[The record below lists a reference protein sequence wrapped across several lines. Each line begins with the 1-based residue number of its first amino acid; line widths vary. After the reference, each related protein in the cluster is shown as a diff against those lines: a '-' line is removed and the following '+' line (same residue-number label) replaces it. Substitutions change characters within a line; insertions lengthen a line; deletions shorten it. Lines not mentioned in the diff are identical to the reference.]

1 MSRRAL
7 SGLVRGVG
15 ILGVAVLAASGA
27 LAADITGRKGL
38 GGSVG
43 TSLMIGDWEY
53 RQHARPRFTG
63 DAVFKYGFMPRWAL
77 VGMFGYGWNSYT
89 DEESWLSSEDYSSLR
104 ESLGLGPDPVEK
116 VTVIAP
122 FTGGVEYRFGKD
134 VWVPY
139 VGAGAGI
146 YQLNIYHD
154 GRVAEDPRTLADH
167 RTYDF
172 GLYGRVG
179 IEQFLSESVSMDY
192 DLLGHILFSS
202 DREKFPDPTGADFQ
216 TFGSDFKAYGGDSQ
230 FLQIRVGLRYY
241 WGGGGGEEEEGAAPT
256 GTEVT
261 PAETPEEGAVPPTS
275 GPAETEIKATP
286 AAPPAG
292 TAPTE
297 IQATPVPPPP
307 PPAAGS
313 TEVTPPAETIS
324 PEQAAP
330 PPPAA
335 TPPTQPPTGQP
346 APPDTSGTQIPKP
359 GQ

>member
-1 MSRRAL
+1 M
-7 SGLVRGVG
+7 VV
-15 ILGVAVLAASGA
+15 LGVAVLAASGA

-38 GGSVG
+38 GGSLG
-43 TSLMIGDWEY
+43 TSLVIGDWEY

-63 DAVFKYGFMPRWAL
+63 DALFKYGFRPRWAF
-77 VGMFGYGWNSYT
+77 VGSMGYGWNSYT
-89 DEESWLSSEDYSSLR
+89 DEESWLSSPNYSALR

-134 VWVPY
+134 AWVPY

-167 RTYDF
+167 RSYNF

-179 IEQFLSESVSMDY
+179 IEQFLSESVAMDY
-192 DLLGHILFSS
+192 DFLGHILFSS
-202 DREKFPDPTGADFQ
+202 DREKFPPPSSADLQ
-216 TFGSDFKAYGGDSQ
+216 TYGDDFKVYGGDSQ

-241 WGGGGGEEEEGAAPT
+241 WGGKPSTEGEAGEEGAAPE

-261 PAETPEEGAVPPTS
+261 PAEPPAEGAAPPTS
-275 GPAETEIKATP
+275 GPAET
-286 AAPPAG
+286 
-292 TAPTE
+292 APTE
-297 IQATPVPPPP
+297 VKAAPPPPP
-307 PPAAGS
+307 PPAGATG
-313 TEVTPPAETIS
+313 VPAETIS

-330 PPPAA
+330 PPPQA
-335 TPPTQPPTGQP
+335 TPPAEPPPVQP
-346 APPDTSGTQIPKP
+346 APPDTTRSGQENPKP

>member
-1 MSRRAL
+1 MSRGAL
-7 SGLVRGVG
+7 SGLARGMGV
-15 ILGVAVLAASGA
+15 LGLAVLAASGA

-38 GGSVG
+38 GGSLG
-43 TSLMIGDWEY
+43 TSLVIGDWEY

-63 DAVFKYGFMPRWAL
+63 DALFKYGFMPRWAL
-77 VGMFGYGWNSYT
+77 VGSFGYGWNSYS

-167 RTYDF
+167 RTYNF
-172 GLYGRVG
+172 GVYGRVG
-179 IEQFLSESVSMDY
+179 IEQFLSESVAMDY

-202 DREKFPDPTGADFQ
+202 DREKFPDPSGADFQ
-216 TFGSDFKAYGGDSQ
+216 TYGHDFKAYGGDTQ
-230 FLQIRVGLRYY
+230 FLQIRLGLRYY
-241 WGGGGGEEEEGAAPT
+241 WGGSDKGGEAGEEGVAPSD
-256 GTEVT
+256 TEVT
-261 PAETPEEGAVPPTS
+261 PAEGAVPPAS
-275 GPAETEIKATP
+275 GPEVETEIKATP
-286 AAPPAG
+286 AAPPG
-292 TAPTE
+292 ETAPTE
-297 IQATPVPPPP
+297 IKATPPPPP
-307 PPAAGS
+307 PPAGA
-313 TEVTPPAETIS
+313 TEVPAETIS

-330 PPPAA
+330 PPPQA
-335 TPPTQPPTGQP
+335 TPPTEPPSGQS
-346 APPDTSGTQIPKP
+346 APPDTSGTEIPKP
-359 GQ
+359 GR